1 MAKKYKIGEAPVMRV
16 EEMSVVSATEL
27 KNATADVFERV
38 AAERALVIQRH
49 EKPRA
54 VLLSMEA
61 YGDLVGD
68 QEPLYMQE
76 LKARYGKM
84 LDDMQSPEQ
93 KAAADRAFEATPEEL
108 GEAAVRAAQEKIAKG
123 EIKL

>member
-1 MAKKYKIGEAPVMRV
+1 MRV

-93 KAAADRAFEATPEEL
+93 KAAADRFWEATPEEL